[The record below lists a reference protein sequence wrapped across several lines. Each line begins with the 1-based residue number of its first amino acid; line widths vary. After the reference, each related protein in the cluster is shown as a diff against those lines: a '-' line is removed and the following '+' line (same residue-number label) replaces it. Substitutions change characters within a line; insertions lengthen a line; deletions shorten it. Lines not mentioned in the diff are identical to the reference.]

1 LKLRIS
7 EFLNFLH
14 FKFPNFQFKNP
25 MYLNI
30 DAQKELTYD
39 AIVVGSGISGGWAAK
54 ELTERGL
61 KVLCIERGRDIKHVE
76 GYETAMKA
84 PWEFAHRGR
93 PDNMAAEEYWAGMRT
108 GYTANEEHRYLF
120 ENDSKNPYLETRPFD
135 WIRAYHTGG
144 RSLLWGRQ
152 SYRFNEEDF
161 MANGKEGVGVDW
173 PVRYKEIAPWYD
185 YAERFAG
192 ISGSK
197 DGLSVLPDGQFLPAM
212 ELNCLEKH
220 VKSEVM
226 RKMGRTITIGRVAH
240 LSKPQSWH
248 TALGRAACQYR
259 NMCMRGCPFGAYFS
273 TQSATL
279 PAAMKT
285 KRLTLVNNKIV
296 SEVIY
301 DEKKGRATGVRTID
315 QNTLEVK
322 EYYAKIIFLNASA
335 IPSASILLNSKSSRF
350 QNGLG
355 NDSDQVGRNIMDH
368 HLGVGA
374 SGEFDGFN
382 DQYYFGRRPNGVYIP
397 RYRNWGNDKRDYL
410 RGFGYQGGASRSGW
424 GRGVGMEGFGAS
436 FKDDLSKVGGW
447 SMGIGGFG
455 EVLPNENNRFTLH
468 PTKKDKW
475 GMPIVVFDAAYGEN
489 ERKMRKDMANDA
501 AEMLEA
507 AGLKNVR
514 SYDDTSKNL
523 GIGIHEMGTARM
535 GKDPKTSVLNKNNQ
549 LHDCK
554 NVFMTDGA
562 FMTSASCVNP
572 SLTYMAFTARAAA
585 FAVDELKK
593 KNL

>member
-1 LKLRIS
+1 
-7 EFLNFLH
+7 
-14 FKFPNFQFKNP
+14 

-61 KVLCIERGRDIKHVE
+61 RVLCIERGRDIKHVE

-226 RKMGRTITIGRVAH
+226 KKMGRTITIGRVAH

-273 TQSATL
+273 TQAATL

-350 QNGLG
+350 PNGLG

-374 SGEFDGFN
+374 SGEFDGFQ

-507 AGLKNVR
+507 SGLKNVR
-514 SYDDTSKNL
+514 SYDDNSKNL

-572 SLTYMAFTARAAA
+572 SLTYMAFTARASK

>member
-1 LKLRIS
+1 
-7 EFLNFLH
+7 
-14 FKFPNFQFKNP
+14 

-30 DAQKELTYD
+30 DAQKEMTYD

-61 KVLCIERGRDIKHVE
+61 RVLCIERGRDIKHVE

-161 MANGKEGVGVDW
+161 MANGKEGIGVDW

-226 RKMGRTITIGRVAH
+226 KKMGRTITIGRVAH

-350 QNGLG
+350 PNGLG

-374 SGEFDGFN
+374 SGEFDGFQ

-572 SLTYMAFTARAAA
+572 SLTYMAFTARAAK

>member
-1 LKLRIS
+1 
-7 EFLNFLH
+7 
-14 FKFPNFQFKNP
+14 

-30 DAQKELTYD
+30 DAQKEMTYD

-61 KVLCIERGRDIKHVE
+61 RVLCIERGRDIKHVE

-226 RKMGRTITIGRVAH
+226 KKMGRTLTIGRVAH

-350 QNGLG
+350 PNGLG

-374 SGEFDGFN
+374 SGEFDGFQ

-572 SLTYMAFTARAAA
+572 SLTYMAFTARASK

>member
-1 LKLRIS
+1 
-7 EFLNFLH
+7 
-14 FKFPNFQFKNP
+14 

-30 DAQKELTYD
+30 DAQKEMTYD

-61 KVLCIERGRDIKHVE
+61 RVLCIERGRDIKHVE

-84 PWEFAHRGR
+84 PWELAHRGR

-226 RKMGRTITIGRVAH
+226 KKMGRTITIGRVAH

-273 TQSATL
+273 TQAATL

-350 QNGLG
+350 PNGLG

-374 SGEFDGFN
+374 SGEFDGFQ

-507 AGLKNVR
+507 SGLKNVR

-572 SLTYMAFTARAAA
+572 SLTYMAFTARASK

>member
-1 LKLRIS
+1 
-7 EFLNFLH
+7 
-14 FKFPNFQFKNP
+14 
-25 MYLNI
+25 
-30 DAQKELTYD
+30 
-39 AIVVGSGISGGWAAK
+39 
-54 ELTERGL
+54 
-61 KVLCIERGRDIKHVE
+61 
-76 GYETAMKA
+76 
-84 PWEFAHRGR
+84 
-93 PDNMAAEEYWAGMRT
+93 
-108 GYTANEEHRYLF
+108 
-120 ENDSKNPYLETRPFD
+120 
-135 WIRAYHTGG
+135 
-144 RSLLWGRQ
+144 
-152 SYRFNEEDF
+152 
-161 MANGKEGVGVDW
+161 
-173 PVRYKEIAPWYD
+173 
-185 YAERFAG
+185 
-192 ISGSK
+192 
-197 DGLSVLPDGQFLPAM
+197 
-212 ELNCLEKH
+212 
-220 VKSEVM
+220 
-226 RKMGRTITIGRVAH
+226 
-240 LSKPQSWH
+240 
-248 TALGRAACQYR
+248 
-259 NMCMRGCPFGAYFS
+259 
-273 TQSATL
+273 
-279 PAAMKT
+279 MKT

-322 EYYAKIIFLNASA
+322 EYFAKIIFLNASA

-350 QNGLG
+350 PNGLG

-374 SGEFDGFN
+374 SGEFDGFQ

-424 GRGVGMEGFGAS
+424 GRGVGMEGFGAA

-489 ERKMRKDMANDA
+489 EYKMRKDMANDA

-535 GKDPKTSVLNKNNQ
+535 GKDPKTSVLNKHNQ

-585 FAVDELKK
+585 FAVEELKK

>member
-1 LKLRIS
+1 
-7 EFLNFLH
+7 
-14 FKFPNFQFKNP
+14 

-30 DAQKELTYD
+30 DAQKEMTYD

-61 KVLCIERGRDIKHVE
+61 RVLCIERGRDIKHVE

-84 PWEFAHRGR
+84 PWELAHRGR

-226 RKMGRTITIGRVAH
+226 KKMGRTITIGRVAH

-273 TQSATL
+273 TQAATL

-350 QNGLG
+350 PNGLG

-374 SGEFDGFN
+374 SGEFDGFQ

-507 AGLKNVR
+507 SGLKNVR
-514 SYDDTSKNL
+514 SYDDNSKNL

-572 SLTYMAFTARAAA
+572 SLTYMAFTARASK

>member
-1 LKLRIS
+1 
-7 EFLNFLH
+7 
-14 FKFPNFQFKNP
+14 

-30 DAQKELTYD
+30 DAQKEMTYD

-61 KVLCIERGRDIKHVE
+61 RVLCIERGRDIKHVE

-161 MANGKEGVGVDW
+161 MANGKEGIGVDW

-226 RKMGRTITIGRVAH
+226 KKMGRTITIGRVAH

-350 QNGLG
+350 PNGLG

-374 SGEFDGFN
+374 SGEFDGFQ

-572 SLTYMAFTARAAA
+572 SLTYMAFTARASK

>member
-1 LKLRIS
+1 
-7 EFLNFLH
+7 
-14 FKFPNFQFKNP
+14 

-30 DAQKELTYD
+30 DAQKEMTYD

-61 KVLCIERGRDIKHVE
+61 RVLCIERGRDIKHVE

-173 PVRYKEIAPWYD
+173 PVRYKEIATWYD

-226 RKMGRTITIGRVAH
+226 KKMGRTLTIGRVAH

-350 QNGLG
+350 PNGLG

-374 SGEFDGFN
+374 SGDFDGFQ

-410 RGFGYQGGASRSGW
+410 RGFGYQGGASRSSW

-475 GMPIVVFDAAYGEN
+475 GMPIVIFDAAYGEN

-514 SYDDTSKNL
+514 SYDDNSKNL

-572 SLTYMAFTARAAA
+572 SLTYMAFTARASK

-593 KNL
+593 QNL

>member
-1 LKLRIS
+1 
-7 EFLNFLH
+7 
-14 FKFPNFQFKNP
+14 

-30 DAQKELTYD
+30 DAQKEMTYD

-61 KVLCIERGRDIKHVE
+61 RVLCIERGRDIKHVE

-226 RKMGRTITIGRVAH
+226 KKMGRTITIGRVAH

-350 QNGLG
+350 PNGLG

-374 SGEFDGFN
+374 SGEFDGFQ

-572 SLTYMAFTARAAA
+572 SLTYMAFTARASK